1 MSTRGDFLEEQ
12 NSLPWNV
19 YHYHHGDGSDD
30 FWQAGYE

>member
-19 YHYHHGDGSDD
+19 YHNHDGGFDD